1 MTVSVFVKK
10 HSFLTG
16 GEKKNVNHVEKVHT
30 LNHTCD
36 ICNLISSAFAK
47 EVWC

>member
-16 GEKKNVNHVEKVHT
+16 KKNMNHVEKVHT

-36 ICNLISSAFAK
+36 IYNLISPAFAK
-47 EVWC
+47 